1 MIYQNKHLHLGTRPR
16 KQINDLH
23 FLDQLCQL
31 QTNTTQH
38 KFLLFFENTDIILV
52 NPKKKKLPHLST
64 QGSYFILVSFKFI
77 QCVLYKQADATVID
91 LLFRRTLIFLISRKN
106 HINGGY
112 THEKTSY
119 LPDIVNEHC
128 VKSVHIQSFFWSVF
142 SCIRAEYRKIRTRKN
157 SVFGHFSRSANTDEK
172 RWVMVS

>member
-52 NPKKKKLPHLST
+52 NPKKKIATPVNSGVLLHSC
-64 QGSYFILVSFKFI
+64 FI

-119 LPDIVNEHC
+119 LPDVVNEHC
-128 VKSVHIQSFFWSVF
+128 VKSVHIRSFFGSVF
-142 SCIRAEYRKIRTRKN
+142 SCIRTEYRKIRTRKN